1 MMSDDRT
8 RSFISAIVEAAIYD
22 VEQGIPEY
30 DKRNSGERLLSRLDL
45 ARFRT
50 SPRNGDGKYA
60 RSLYTAA
67 HWLYRTERER

>member
-1 MMSDDRT
+1 MV
-8 RSFISAIVEAAIYD
+8 VEAAIYD
-22 VEQGIPEY
+22 VEQDIPEY

-50 SPRNGDGKYA
+50 NPRNGDAKYA

-67 HWLYRTERER
+67 YWLYRTEKDIPNAD